1 MKNDINFTYLFG
13 SPIWNY
19 DIVSIDKNILKD
31 YILNLKN
38 KDNGRVFSNSGGGWQ
53 SHSIS
58 LDTPE
63 FKPFYSTIT
72 NVMNSCFKELNG
84 KTDKYKVVIEDCWA
98 NVNTKSS
105 FNWPHIHEGFLSMV
119 YYVEADEDTGDIQF
133 LHPSKLQS
141 KNWNFKMFN
150 HENITSTDASWK
162 FHPIT
167 NRCLIFPSWLEHKVN
182 VNNTNKTRISISLNT
197 KLEKIL

>member
-19 DIVSIDKNILKD
+19 DITSIDKNILKN
-31 YILNLKN
+31 YIINLKS
-38 KDNGRVFSNSGGGWQ
+38 KDNGRVFSNRGTGWQ
-53 SHSIS
+53 SHSIP

-98 NVNTKSS
+98 NVNTKGS

-119 YYVEADEDTGDIQF
+119 YYVFSHGF
-133 LHPSKLQS
+133 LAFSGRHLC
-141 KNWNFKMFN
+141 FF
-150 HENITSTDASWK
+150 
-162 FHPIT
+162 
-167 NRCLIFPSWLEHKVN
+167 
-182 VNNTNKTRISISLNT
+182 
-197 KLEKIL
+197 

>member
-19 DIVSIDKNILKD
+19 DITSIDNNILKN

-133 LHPSKLQS
+133 IHPSKLQS
-141 KNWNFKMFN
+141 AKWDYTMFN
-150 HENITSTDASWK
+150 NEHITSTDASWI

-167 NRCLIFPSWLEHKVN
+167 SRCLVFPSWLEHKVN

>member
-19 DIVSIDKNILKD
+19 DITSIDKNILKN
-31 YILNLKN
+31 YIINLKS
-38 KDNGRVFSNSGGGWQ
+38 KDNGRVFSNSGTGWQ
-53 SHSIS
+53 SHSIP

-72 NVMNSCFKELNG
+72 TVMNSCFKELNG

-98 NVNTKSS
+98 NVNTKGA

-133 LHPSKLQS
+133 SHPSKLQS
-141 KNWNFKMFN
+141 IKWDYTMFN
-150 HENITSTDASWK
+150 NEHVTCTDSSWL

-167 NRCLIFPSWLEHKVN
+167 NRCLVFPSWLEHKVN
-182 VNNTNKTRISISLNT
+182 VNNTNKMRISISLNT